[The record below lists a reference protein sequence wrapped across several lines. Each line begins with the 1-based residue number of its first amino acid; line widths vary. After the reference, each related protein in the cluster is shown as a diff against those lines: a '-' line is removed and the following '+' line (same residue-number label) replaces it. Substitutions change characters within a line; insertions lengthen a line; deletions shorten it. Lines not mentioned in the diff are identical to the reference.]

1 MWFMFITMF
10 NVNIDSVKKI
20 QSGNSYLTHTA
31 CMKHAKKVEKDF
43 DRKGV
48 YAMVL
53 CDEKNR
59 Y

>member
-1 MWFMFITMF
+1 MWLMFITMF
-10 NVNIDSVKKI
+10 NADMEPVKTI
-20 QSGNSYLTHTA
+20 QSGNSYPTHAA

-53 CDEKNR
+53 CDEKK
-59 Y
+59 

>member
-1 MWFMFITMF
+1 MFITMF